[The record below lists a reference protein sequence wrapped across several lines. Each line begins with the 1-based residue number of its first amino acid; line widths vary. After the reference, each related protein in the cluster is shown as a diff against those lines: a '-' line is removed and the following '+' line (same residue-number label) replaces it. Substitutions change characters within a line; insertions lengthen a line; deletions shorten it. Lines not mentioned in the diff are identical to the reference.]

1 MDFKLALKLL
11 IGSMVLIGLIA
22 IFTIDRRDKSN
33 IINDEIETNDKQIFY
48 SIDDGNQNS
57 LIVGQ
62 TITKEWLETI
72 KDKYSWDDFHEYD
85 NRLWEY
91 MDEIFDKMADN
102 TTKEDYGEYDNFW
115 NVLTREQKVFWTF
128 LVFNGDT
135 DNGGVYQ
142 FIFNRPEFIFAVSEM
157 WNELGMHKISRDYEK
172 VLEELTG
179 KSGKISELKTVF
191 NDESKSMD
199 ERWDSFSEGYGEL
212 KTKEKIEAYYYDKEF
227 KKSLYQKMAD
237 YIEQN
242 IDKFA
247 KIEP

>member
-22 IFTIDRRDKSN
+22 LFTINRRDKSN
-33 IINDEIETNDKQIFY
+33 MTNDEIETNDKQIFY

-72 KDKYSWDDFHEYD
+72 KDKYSWSDFDEYD

-91 MDEIFDKMADN
+91 MDEIFDKMAEN

-157 WNELGMHKISRDYEK
+157 WNELEIHKISRDYEE

-179 KSGKISELKTVF
+179 KSGKISELRAVF
-191 NDESKSMD
+191 NDDSNSFDK
-199 ERWDSFSEGYGEL
+199 RWDSFSEGYSEL
-212 KTKEKIEAYYYDKEF
+212 KSTEKIEDYFYDTEF
-227 KKSLYQKMAD
+227 KKEIYKKMAD
-237 YIEQN
+237 YIEKN